1 MLRRGLAPA
10 ALILAVVVAT
20 WLVSG
25 VGALDIIRFAA
36 YELGFVALPGG
47 ALLWAIRGSR
57 PGFLMAVAVGWPLGQ
72 TAEILAFSGTAA
84 IGSRGI
90 FFAYPLVVIVASLIV
105 IRLRQPARRND
116 PASEPLSAAM
126 VWIAAV
132 ALAVGLIFLAY
143 MFLPKAPLPSTTVP
157 VEYDPDFP
165 FFIGLIAQVLN
176 HWPPTSPGLSGV
188 PLHYEW
194 FVFFHMA
201 AIAQVTHISIAT
213 IALRLD
219 YVPTIIVVGLQLLA
233 VGRFVGRAAWTG
245 VIAIAVTFL
254 LGPLDLTTDAN
265 GGSPFFEGFFAHLWA
280 SWTFPFGLMFFLAL
294 MHLIIERLQ
303 ARTWRAPDDIRSWVL
318 IGLLMIGASGA
329 KATVLPVILTG
340 TVIYVVAILVTRR
353 TLPRAALI
361 ILGIGLVLFAV
372 TFFFVYGGGAP
383 GTVIKPFVPMSL
395 TLPAILAE
403 GIKGHIV
410 RAILLPFA
418 EAAGLAG
425 GMLGVAGMLYLLRRR
440 HRTELSRLMLPIS
453 LFVAGIVIANTAH
466 QGSGSELYFED
477 TGYVAGCIA
486 AAVGI
491 RLAWLDARHGLPIS
505 RRGIVLTFA
514 ASAAFLVVFV
524 VISSR
529 ALAHPEAVNVRYIAL
544 AIGTTLLVV
553 AGALVLRARGRARSG
568 VWALGLIP
576 FVAATMLTYPMALS
590 PVARKVLTGVSLTPL
605 PAVPARVRG
614 LTPGLLAA
622 LLWLKEHSSVDAVFA
637 VNNHWI
643 DPAETNGKFYY
654 YSAFSERQVFV
665 EAYDPIRF
673 GITTGLATPAGVN
686 FALRQRLNDAVF
698 DDASTGALRT
708 VTQQYSVE
716 FLFIDRVNG
725 SADPAVVRL
734 GSVVF
739 RDTDATIVAVG

>member
-10 ALILAVVVAT
+10 ALLLAVVVAT
-20 WLVSG
+20 WFVSG
-25 VGALDIIRFAA
+25 VGALDIVRFVA
-36 YELGFVALPGG
+36 YELVFVAVPGG
-47 ALLWAIRGSR
+47 VVLWALRGTR
-57 PGFLMAVAVGWPLGQ
+57 PGFLIAIAIGWPLGQ
-72 TAEILAFSGTAA
+72 TAEILAFTGTAA
-84 IGSRGI
+84 VGARGLFI
-90 FFAYPLVVIVASLIV
+90 AYPLVVIGLSLIV
-105 IRLRQPARRND
+105 IRLRQPARRNGE
-116 PASEPLSAAM
+116 ASDPLSAAM
-126 VWIAAV
+126 VWTAAV
-132 ALAVGLIFLAY
+132 ALALGLIFLAY

-157 VEYDPDFP
+157 VAYDPDFP
-165 FFIGLIAQVLN
+165 FFIGLIAQVLH

-219 YVPTIIVVGLQLLA
+219 YVPTIVVVGLQLLA
-233 VGRFVGRAAWTG
+233 VGRFVGRSAWAG
-245 VIAIAVTFL
+245 VLAIAVTFL

-294 MHLIIERLQ
+294 LYLIIERLQ
-303 ARTWRAPDDIRSWVL
+303 VATWRTPDDISSWVL
-318 IGLLMIGASGA
+318 MGLLMIGASGA

-340 TVIYVVAILVTRR
+340 TVIYTVAMLVTRR
-353 TLPRAALI
+353 TVPRAALMV
-361 ILGIGLVLFAV
+361 LGIGVVVFAI
-372 TFFFVYGGGAP
+372 TFFAVYGGGAP
-383 GTVIKPFVPMSL
+383 GTVIQPFVPMSL

-403 GIKGHIV
+403 GVTGHIL

-418 EAAGLAG
+418 EVAGLAG
-425 GMLGVAGMLYLLRRR
+425 GMLGVAGMVYLLRRR
-440 HRTELSRLMLPIS
+440 HRTELSRLALPIS
-453 LFVAGIVIANTAH
+453 FFVAGIVIANIAH

-486 AAVGI
+486 AAMGI
-491 RLAWLDARHGLPIS
+491 RLAWQDAGHALPVS
-505 RRGIVLTFA
+505 RRSIMWTCA
-514 ASAAFLVVFV
+514 ASAVVLVALVV
-524 VISSR
+524 ITSR
-529 ALAHPEAVNVRYIAL
+529 TFAHPQAVNVRYIVL
-544 AIGTTLLVV
+544 AVGSALLV
-553 AGALVLRARGRARSG
+553 ATAALVLRARGQATSG
-568 VWALGLIP
+568 VWALGLVP
-576 FVAATMLTYPMALS
+576 FVVATMLTYPMALS
-590 PVARKVLTGVSLTPL
+590 PVARDVLTGVTLTP
-605 PAVPARVRG
+605 PADPAKERG

-622 LLWLKEHSSVDAVFA
+622 LLWLKDHSSVDAVFA

-643 DPAETNGKFYY
+643 DPAGTNGKFYY

-686 FALRQRLNDAVF
+686 FALRQRLNNAVF
-698 DDASTGALRT
+698 DDANVGALRT
-708 VTQQYSVE
+708 LTQQYSVR

-725 SADPAVVRL
+725 SADPAVVGL

-739 RDTDATIVAVG
+739 SNADATIVAVR